1 MDETGAEPTGD
12 ILETDIC
19 VIGAGS
25 GGLSVAAGASQMGAR
40 VVLIERAAMGGDC
53 LNVGCVPS
61 KALLAAAHAAQA
73 QRDAAKF
80 GIAAVEPQ
88 VDWAAL
94 RAHVKGVVDEI
105 APMDSVARFE
115 GLGVTVLRESAKFTG
130 PAELRAGGTTVRAKY
145 FVIATGSH
153 PAVPPIPGLGT
164 VPYLTNETIF
174 DMDGPVGHM
183 IVVGGGPIG
192 VELAQAHRRL
202 GAQVTVIE
210 QASILPKDD
219 PEAVAVVRERLIA
232 EGVDLREGATLT
244 SVAATANGVEATLS
258 DGTVTGTHILIATG
272 RQPVVDGLDLD
283 AAGVAFDR
291 TGITVDKH
299 LRTTNRRIFAIGDV
313 TGGYQFTHMA
323 GYYAGIVIRQAL
335 FKMVWAKVDHKAVP
349 WVTYTDPEL
358 AQVGMTEA
366 EAAKRFGPGQ
376 FQILRWAFAENDRAR
391 ADRQIDGFVKV
402 ILDRKGRTVGATLVG
417 AHAGELLLPWIQ
429 AVQEGRKMG
438 ALAGLVAPY
447 PTYSEITKRVA
458 GSAFIPKLF
467 SEKTRK
473 LVRFLLKWS
482 K

>member
-1 MDETGAEPTGD
+1 MAETRAEKTTG

-80 GIAAVEPQ
+80 GIAALEPQ
-88 VDWAAL
+88 VDWIAL
-94 RAHVKGVVDEI
+94 HAHVKGVIEEI
-105 APMDSVARFE
+105 APMDSIARFE
-115 GLGVTVLRESAKFTG
+115 GLGVTVLRETAKFTG
-130 PAELRAGGTTVRAKY
+130 PSEVQAGETVIRAKY
-145 FVIATGSH
+145 FVIATGSR
-153 PAVPPIPGLGT
+153 PAVPPISGLDA

-174 DMDGPVGHM
+174 DVMGSIGHL

-192 VELAQAHRRL
+192 MELAQAHRRL
-202 GAQVTVIE
+202 GVQVTVIE

-219 PEAVAVVRERLIA
+219 PEAVAVVRDRVIA
-232 EGVDLREGATLT
+232 EGIDLREGAALT
-244 SVAATANGVEATLS
+244 SVAATAAGVEATLS
-258 DGTVTGTHILIATG
+258 DGIVTGTHILIATG
-272 RQPVVDGLDLD
+272 RQPVTEGLDLE

-291 TGITVDKH
+291 TGVTVDKH
-299 LRTTNRRIFAIGDV
+299 LRTANRRIFAIGDV

-323 GYYAGIVIRQAL
+323 GYDAGIVIRQAL
-335 FKMVWAKVDHKAVP
+335 FKMFWAKVDHKAVP

-366 EAAKRFGPGQ
+366 EAAKRYGPGK
-376 FQILRWAFAENDRAR
+376 FQILRWGFAENDRAR

-402 ILDRKGRTVGATLVG
+402 ILDGKGRTVGATLVG
-417 AHAGELLLPWIQ
+417 AHAGELLLPWSQ
-429 AVQEGRKMG
+429 AVQEGRKMS
-438 ALAGLVAPY
+438 ALAGLIAPY

-467 SEKTRK
+467 SERTRK
-473 LVRFLLKWS
+473 LVRFLLRWGR
-482 K
+482 